1 MPSNQTPN
9 YQLSQWERSDK
20 VQMEDFNADN
30 AKIDAALKAEADART
45 AADASLSRTVAGK
58 ADASA
63 LDSLSGT
70 VAGHTSVL
78 GHKGDC
84 QFYTTSYTGDG
95 RYGKDRPMTLSFP
108 RKPYII
114 FITGNGSRGRHM
126 ILVQGTPESTVEVS
140 GDGYTSNLTWSGNS
154 VSWWGG
160 MASYMMTESGVRH
173 QVVALLKAD
182 D

>member
-1 MPSNQTPN
+1 MSTNHTPN
-9 YQLSQWERSDK
+9 YQLSQWERSDR

-30 AKIDAALKAEADART
+30 AKVDAALKALAQTDT
-45 AADASLSRTVAGK
+45 SHASL
-58 ADASA
+58 
-63 LDSLSGT
+63 LSG
-70 VAGHTSVL
+70 
-78 GHKGDC
+78 KGNC
-84 QFYTTSYTGDG
+84 TLYTTSYTGDG
-95 RYGKDRPMTLSFP
+95 RYGKDRPMSLSFP

-140 GDGYTSNLTWSGNS
+140 GQGYTSNLTWSGNS

>member
-9 YQLSQWERSDK
+9 YQLSQWVRSDK
-20 VQMEDFNADN
+20 VRMEDFNTDN

-84 QFYTTSYTGDG
+84 QFYTTSYTGNDQ
-95 RYGKDRPMTLSFP
+95 YGKDYSTTLSFYKRP
-108 RKPYII
+108 MVVFI
-114 FITGNGSRGRHM
+114 FNGVEYM
-126 ILVQGTPESTVEVS
+126 ILFQGSTSGAVVIASGTRNTCTVS
-140 GDGYTSNLTWSGNS
+140 WSGNS
-154 VSWWGG
+154 VSWYSSDHWSQ
-160 MASYMMTESGVRH
+160 MNQSKTYRVI
-173 QVVALLKAD
+173 ALLEA
-182 D
+182 